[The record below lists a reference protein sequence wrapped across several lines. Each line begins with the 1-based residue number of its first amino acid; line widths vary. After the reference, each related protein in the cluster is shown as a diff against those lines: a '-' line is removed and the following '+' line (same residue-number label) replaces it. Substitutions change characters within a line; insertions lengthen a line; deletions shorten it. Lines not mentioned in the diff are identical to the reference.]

1 MIGGGWQ
8 LETRDINAGWWLAN
22 WVVRGWGVEVLSMSF
37 G

>member
-8 LETRDINAGWWLAN
+8 LKTGDISAGWWLAN